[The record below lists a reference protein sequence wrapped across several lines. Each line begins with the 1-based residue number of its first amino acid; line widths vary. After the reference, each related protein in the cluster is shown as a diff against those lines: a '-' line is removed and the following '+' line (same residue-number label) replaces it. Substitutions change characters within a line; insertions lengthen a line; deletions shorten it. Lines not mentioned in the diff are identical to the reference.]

1 MLATSLNS
9 STFIIN
15 QRGTN
20 MKFLKLQAVMA
31 ITGLSRS
38 SIYLA
43 INQGNFPLQI
53 PLGVRSVV
61 WDEREIITWMESRI
75 ALRKAA

>member
-1 MLATSLNS
+1 MLTTSLNS

-20 MKFLKLQAVMA
+20 MKFLKLQSVMA

-53 PLGVRSVV
+53 PLGARSVV